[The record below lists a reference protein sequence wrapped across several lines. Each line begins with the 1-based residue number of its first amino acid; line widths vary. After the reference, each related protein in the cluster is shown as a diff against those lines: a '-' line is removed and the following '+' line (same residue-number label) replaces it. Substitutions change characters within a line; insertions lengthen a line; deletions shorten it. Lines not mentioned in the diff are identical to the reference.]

1 MHYGSVALVYL
12 SADVVFVFAGHE
24 WPYPGPIPGVALMDR
39 FMKIVNIIGGI
50 GNQMFQYAFAMS
62 LKAKNPEEEVL
73 IDTSHFNGYRLHTG
87 FELKRVFDVKLSP
100 ARRGQIARLSYYIP
114 HYTVSRAL
122 RRVLPVRRSEYIEP
136 KAFRYDS
143 SALDALGS
151 LYFEGYWQSPRY
163 FEQCAAAVVEA
174 FRFPEFYDQLNL
186 NAARLLGEQNSVAIH
201 VRRGDFVGAAIF
213 SGICTLEYYMKAL
226 EQVFELIKTPTF
238 FIFSIDMDWCREHII
253 PLLRGADAHF
263 IDFNTGQKS
272 YRDMQLM
279 SLARGCIIANSSFSW
294 WGAWLNARPDK
305 FVVAPMRWANC
316 SDSSD
321 IYPAGW
327 ILV

>member
-1 MHYGSVALVYL
+1 
-12 SADVVFVFAGHE
+12 
-24 WPYPGPIPGVALMDR
+24 
-39 FMKIVNIIGGI
+39 MKIVNITGGL
-50 GNQMFQYAFAMS
+50 GNQMFQYAFAMA
-62 LKAKNPEEEVL
+62 LKYRNPQEEVFVDIQHYNTIFFKKFKGINLHNGYEIDKVFPKAKLPVAGVRQLMKFSYWIPNYIL
-73 IDTSHFNGYRLHTG
+73 SRLG
-87 FELKRVFDVKLSP
+87 RKFLPIRKKE
-100 ARRGQIARLSYYIP
+100 YIP
-114 HYTVSRAL
+114 PYSMNYSYDEKAL
-122 RRVLPVRRSEYIEP
+122 NW
-136 KAFRYDS
+136 KGD
-143 SALDALGS
+143 G
-151 LYFEGYWQSPRY
+151 YFEGYWQSPRY

-201 VRRGDFVGAAIF
+201 VRRGDYVGAANF
-213 SGICTLEYYMKAL
+213 SGICTLEYYRKAL

-238 FIFSIDMDWCREHII
+238 FIFSNDMDWCREHII

>member
-1 MHYGSVALVYL
+1 
-12 SADVVFVFAGHE
+12 
-24 WPYPGPIPGVALMDR
+24 
-39 FMKIVNIIGGI
+39 MKIVNIIGGI

-201 VRRGDFVGAAIF
+201 VRRGDYVGAANF
-213 SGICTLEYYMKAL
+213 SGICTLEYYRKAL

-238 FIFSIDMDWCREHII
+238 FIFSNDMDWCREHII

-279 SLARGCIIANSSFSW
+279 SLARRCIIANSSFSW

>member
-1 MHYGSVALVYL
+1 
-12 SADVVFVFAGHE
+12 
-24 WPYPGPIPGVALMDR
+24 
-39 FMKIVNIIGGI
+39 
-50 GNQMFQYAFAMS
+50 MS

-201 VRRGDFVGAAIF
+201 VRRGDYVGAANF
-213 SGICTLEYYMKAL
+213 SGICTLEYYRKAL

-238 FIFSIDMDWCREHII
+238 FIFSNDMDWCREHII

-305 FVVAPMRWANC
+305 FVVVPMRWANC

-327 ILV
+327 ILL